1 MPKVLASIDESY
13 RAEIFRK
20 AIHLCSLLIPIFYF
34 FLTKRNLLTIL
45 VPLTV
50 FAIGIDIA
58 RYYSKPLQD
67 VFLQTFGFLLR
78 KHETDSTRKR
88 LNGASYVFI
97 SATICVIAFPKLI
110 TISCFSVLIISDM
123 TAALIGKRLG
133 KHPFFSKSLEGSLA
147 FLVSGFMV
155 ILLTPKV
162 EYQLMEYA
170 IGFIAVGIGMVVEAL
185 SISVDDN
192 LSIPISVGG
201 SMWILYILT
210 LPLINIY
217 NLG

>member
-1 MPKVLASIDESY
+1 
-13 RAEIFRK
+13 
-20 AIHLCSLLIPIFYF
+20 
-34 FLTKRNLLTIL
+34 
-45 VPLTV
+45 
-50 FAIGIDIA
+50 
-58 RYYSKPLQD
+58 
-67 VFLQTFGFLLR
+67 
-78 KHETDSTRKR
+78 
-88 LNGASYVFI
+88 
-97 SATICVIAFPKLI
+97 
-110 TISCFSVLIISDM
+110 M